1 MFSCFCQLNVVKT
14 IPIYIYKNI
23 GGGED
28 KMKLKASN
36 LLGQEQIDL
45 LISRGLNLVWFPKEL
60 ENIYKDQ
67 YRAEA
72 AHEFRYRAPII
83 LGLYSYLSFGTYQ
96 VLPIEMRSEWIGCY
110 GWVGMIIVFAWLL
123 SFAPSMNKWFD
134 HYVCLGST
142 GAVALTFTLINVLEQ
157 GHNNVLFHAAMMYA
171 VVIIYGFV
179 GMRFYTAM
187 FAGWFGGLIGIVASI
202 WLHGSIDWTY
212 LNRTYTFSS
221 FLGMALAYA
230 IDRQHRENYLQNCM
244 IELNRLELMRQAQQL
259 SILSQQDAL
268 TGLANRRYLD
278 EVLENEWK
286 RSIRHEVPITIMMVD
301 IDCFKLYNDTLGHI
315 QGDQCLRRIAILLG
329 SISSR
334 SGDLAARYGGE
345 EFLLLFSMT
354 DREQALI
361 QVQRLMELVRNIAI
375 AHPRSSVSKYVTISV
390 GVATMIP
397 HLNDSLSEFIS
408 KADHALYVAKSNG
421 RNQYHIAT
429 VDQTISET
437 L

>member
-1 MFSCFCQLNVVKT
+1 
-14 IPIYIYKNI
+14 
-23 GGGED
+23 
-28 KMKLKASN
+28 MKLKASN

-60 ENIYKDQ
+60 EVIYKDQ
-67 YRAEA
+67 YKNEA
-72 AHEFRYRAPII
+72 AYEFRYRAPII
-83 LGLYSYLSFGTYQ
+83 LCLYLYLSFGTYQ
-96 VLPIEMRSEWIGCY
+96 VLPTELRTAWVAYY

-123 SFAPSMNKWFD
+123 AFIPSMNRWFD
-134 HYVCLGST
+134 YYVCLGST
-142 GAVALTFTLINVLEQ
+142 GAVALTFTLINVLEHGQ
-157 GHNNVLFHAAMMYA
+157 NNVLFHAAMMYA

-187 FAGWFGGLIGIVASI
+187 FAGWSGGLIGIAISV
-202 WLHGSIDWTY
+202 WLNGSIDWTY
-212 LNRTYTFSS
+212 LNRTYTSSS

-230 IDRQHRENYLQNCM
+230 IDRQHRENYLQDCM

-286 RSIRHEVPITIMMVD
+286 RSIRHEVPITIMMID
-301 IDCFKLYNDTLGHI
+301 IDFFKLYNDTLGHI

-354 DREQALI
+354 DKDQALI
-361 QVQRLMELVRNIAI
+361 QVQRLMQLMQNIGI
-375 AHPRSSVSKYVTISV
+375 AHPRSNVSKYVTISV
-390 GVATMIP
+390 GVATTTP

-408 KADHALYVAKSNG
+408 QADHALYVAKNNG
-421 RNQYHIAT
+421 RNQYHVAT
-429 VDQTISET
+429 SENVISET

>member
-1 MFSCFCQLNVVKT
+1 
-14 IPIYIYKNI
+14 
-23 GGGED
+23 
-28 KMKLKASN
+28 MKLKASN

-60 ENIYKDQ
+60 EVVYKNQ
-67 YRAEA
+67 YKNEA
-72 AHEFRYRAPII
+72 AYEFRFRAPII
-83 LGLYSYLSFGTYQ
+83 LGLYLYLSFGTYQ
-96 VLPIEMRSEWIGCY
+96 ALPAEMRFEWIVYY

-123 SFAPSMNKWFD
+123 AFIPSMNKWFD

-157 GHNNVLFHAAMMYA
+157 GQNNVLFHAAMMYA

-179 GMRFYTAM
+179 GMRFYTAII
-187 FAGWFGGLIGIVASI
+187 AGWCGGLIGIGIST
-202 WLHGSIDWTY
+202 WLNSSIDWTI

-230 IDRQHRENYLQNCM
+230 TDRQHRENYLQNCM

-278 EVLENEWK
+278 EVLENEW
-286 RSIRHEVPITIMMVD
+286 RSAIRHKLPITIMMID
-301 IDCFKLYNDTLGHI
+301 IDFFKLYNDALGHI

-345 EFLLLFSMT
+345 EFLLLFSVT
-354 DREQALI
+354 DKDQALI
-361 QVQRLMELVRNIAI
+361 QVQQLMELVRNIGI
-375 AHPRSSVSKYVTISV
+375 IHPKSNVSKHVTISV

-397 HLNDSLSEFIS
+397 HLNDKLSDFIS
-408 KADHALYVAKSNG
+408 RADHALYTAKSNG

-429 VDQTISET
+429 SDHIISET

>member
-1 MFSCFCQLNVVKT
+1 
-14 IPIYIYKNI
+14 
-23 GGGED
+23 
-28 KMKLKASN
+28 MKLKASN
-36 LLGQEQIDL
+36 LLGQGQIDL

-60 ENIYKDQ
+60 EVVYKNQ
-67 YRAEA
+67 YKNEA
-72 AHEFRYRAPII
+72 AYEFRFRAPII
-83 LGLYSYLSFGTYQ
+83 LGLYLYLSFGTYQ
-96 VLPIEMRSEWIGCY
+96 ALPAEMRFEWIVYY

-123 SFAPSMNKWFD
+123 AFIPSMNKWFD

-157 GHNNVLFHAAMMYA
+157 GQNNVLFHAAMMYA

-179 GMRFYTAM
+179 GMRFYTAII
-187 FAGWFGGLIGIVASI
+187 AGWCGGLIGIGIST
-202 WLHGSIDWTY
+202 WLNGSIDWTI

-230 IDRQHRENYLQNCM
+230 TDRQHRENYLQNCM

-278 EVLENEWK
+278 EVLENEW
-286 RSIRHEVPITIMMVD
+286 RSAIRHKLPITIMMID
-301 IDCFKLYNDTLGHI
+301 IDFFKLYNDALGHI

-345 EFLLLFSMT
+345 EFLLLFSVT
-354 DREQALI
+354 DKDQALI
-361 QVQRLMELVRNIAI
+361 QVQQLMELVRNIGI
-375 AHPRSSVSKYVTISV
+375 IHPKSNVSKHVTISV

-397 HLNDSLSEFIS
+397 HLNDKLSDFIS
-408 KADHALYVAKSNG
+408 RADHALYTAKSNG

-429 VDQTISET
+429 SDHIISET

>member
-1 MFSCFCQLNVVKT
+1 
-14 IPIYIYKNI
+14 
-23 GGGED
+23 
-28 KMKLKASN
+28 MKLKASN

-45 LISRGLNLVWFPKEL
+45 LIARGLNLVWFPKEL

-67 YRAEA
+67 YRTEA

-96 VLPIEMRSEWIGCY
+96 VLPIEMRSEWIGYY

-354 DREQALI
+354 DIEQALI

-421 RNQYHIAT
+421 RNQYHIST

>member
-1 MFSCFCQLNVVKT
+1 MR
-14 IPIYIYKNI
+14 
-23 GGGED
+23 D

-60 ENIYKDQ
+60 EVIYKDQ
-67 YRAEA
+67 YKNEA
-72 AHEFRYRAPII
+72 AYEYRYRAPII
-83 LGLYSYLSFGTYQ
+83 LCLYLYLSFGTYQ
-96 VLPIEMRSEWIGCY
+96 VLPTELRTAWIAYY

-123 SFAPSMNKWFD
+123 AFIPSMNRWFD
-134 HYVCLGST
+134 YYVCLGST
-142 GAVALTFTLINVLEQ
+142 GAVALTFTLINVLEHGQ
-157 GHNNVLFHAAMMYA
+157 NNVLFHAAMMYA

-187 FAGWFGGLIGIVASI
+187 FAGWSGGLIGIAISV
-202 WLHGSIDWTY
+202 WLNGSIDWTY

-230 IDRQHRENYLQNCM
+230 IDRQHRENYLQDCM

-286 RSIRHEVPITIMMVD
+286 RSIRHEVPITIMMID
-301 IDCFKLYNDTLGHI
+301 IDFFKLYNDTLGHI

-354 DREQALI
+354 DKDQALI
-361 QVQRLMELVRNIAI
+361 QVQRLMQLMQNIGI
-375 AHPRSSVSKYVTISV
+375 AHPRSNVSKYVTISV
-390 GVATMIP
+390 GVATTTP

-408 KADHALYVAKSNG
+408 QADHALYVAKNNG
-421 RNQYHIAT
+421 RNQYHVAT
-429 VDQTISET
+429 SENVISET

>member
-1 MFSCFCQLNVVKT
+1 
-14 IPIYIYKNI
+14 
-23 GGGED
+23 
-28 KMKLKASN
+28 MKLKASN

-60 ENIYKDQ
+60 EVIYKDQ
-67 YRAEA
+67 YKNEA

-83 LGLYSYLSFGTYQ
+83 LCFYLYLSFGTYQ
-96 VLPIEMRSEWIGCY
+96 VLPTELRTAWVAYY

-123 SFAPSMNKWFD
+123 AFIPSMNRWFD
-134 HYVCLGST
+134 YYVCLGST
-142 GAVALTFTLINVLEQ
+142 GAVALTFTLINVLEHGQ
-157 GHNNVLFHAAMMYA
+157 NNVLFHAAMMYA

-187 FAGWFGGLIGIVASI
+187 FAGWSGGLIGIAISV
-202 WLHGSIDWTY
+202 WLNGSIDWTY

-230 IDRQHRENYLQNCM
+230 IDRQHRENYLQDCM

-286 RSIRHEVPITIMMVD
+286 RSIRHEVPITIMMID
-301 IDCFKLYNDTLGHI
+301 IDFFKLYNDTLGHI

-354 DREQALI
+354 DKDQALI
-361 QVQRLMELVRNIAI
+361 QVQRLMQLMQNIGI
-375 AHPRSSVSKYVTISV
+375 AHPRSNVSKYVTISV
-390 GVATMIP
+390 GVATTTP

-408 KADHALYVAKSNG
+408 QADHALYVAKNNG
-421 RNQYHIAT
+421 RNQYHVAT
-429 VDQTISET
+429 SENVISET

>member
-1 MFSCFCQLNVVKT
+1 
-14 IPIYIYKNI
+14 
-23 GGGED
+23 
-28 KMKLKASN
+28 MKLKASN

-67 YRAEA
+67 YRTEA

-83 LGLYSYLSFGTYQ
+83 LGLYSYLSFGTYEI
-96 VLPIEMRSEWIGCY
+96 LPIEMRSEWIAYY
-110 GWVGMIIVFAWLL
+110 GWVGMIIVLAWLL

-134 HYVCLGST
+134 HYVCLGAT

-301 IDCFKLYNDTLGHI
+301 IDSFKLYNDTLGHI

-354 DREQALI
+354 DKEQALI

>member
-1 MFSCFCQLNVVKT
+1 
-14 IPIYIYKNI
+14 
-23 GGGED
+23 
-28 KMKLKASN
+28 MKLKASN

-60 ENIYKDQ
+60 EVVYKNQ
-67 YRAEA
+67 YKNEA
-72 AHEFRYRAPII
+72 AYEFRFRAPII
-83 LGLYSYLSFGTYQ
+83 LGLYLYLSFGTYQ
-96 VLPIEMRSEWIGCY
+96 ALPAEMRFEWIVYY

-123 SFAPSMNKWFD
+123 AFIPSMNKWFD

-157 GHNNVLFHAAMMYA
+157 GQNNVLFHAAMMYA

-179 GMRFYTAM
+179 GMRFYTAII
-187 FAGWFGGLIGIVASI
+187 AGWCGGLIGIGIST
-202 WLHGSIDWTY
+202 WLNGSIDWTI

-230 IDRQHRENYLQNCM
+230 TDRQHRENYLQNCM
-244 IELNRLELMRQAQQL
+244 IVLNRLVLMCQAL
-259 SILSQQDAL
+259 HLLIVSQQVAL

-278 EVLENEWK
+278 EVLENEW
-286 RSIRHEVPITIMMVD
+286 RSAIRHKLPITIMMID
-301 IDCFKLYNDTLGHI
+301 IDFFKLYNDALGHI

-345 EFLLLFSMT
+345 EFLLLFSVT
-354 DREQALI
+354 DKDQALI
-361 QVQRLMELVRNIAI
+361 QVQQLMELVRNIGI
-375 AHPRSSVSKYVTISV
+375 IHPKSNVSKHVTISV

-397 HLNDSLSEFIS
+397 HLNDKLSDFIS
-408 KADHALYVAKSNG
+408 RADHALYTAKSNG

-429 VDQTISET
+429 SDHIISET

>member
-1 MFSCFCQLNVVKT
+1 
-14 IPIYIYKNI
+14 
-23 GGGED
+23 
-28 KMKLKASN
+28 MKLKASN

-60 ENIYKDQ
+60 EVIYRDQ
-67 YRAEA
+67 YRNEA

-83 LGLYSYLSFGTYQ
+83 LGLYLFLSFGIYQ
-96 VLPIEMRSEWIGCY
+96 VLPPVLRLEWGAYY
-110 GWVGMIIVFAWLL
+110 GWVGIIILLAWLL
-123 SFAPSMNKWFD
+123 AFVPIMNKWFD
-134 HYVCLGST
+134 HYVCLGSM
-142 GAVALTFTLINVLEQ
+142 GAVAITFTLINVLEQ
-157 GHNNVLFHAAMMYA
+157 GQHNVLFHAAMMYA

-179 GMRFYTAM
+179 GMRFYTAIL
-187 FAGWFGGLIGIVASI
+187 AGWCGGLVGLIAST
-202 WLHGSIDWTY
+202 WLSGYIDWTF

-230 IDRQHRENYLQNCM
+230 TDRQHRENYLQNCM

-286 RSIRHEVPITIMMVD
+286 RSIRHEVPITIMMID
-301 IDCFKLYNDTLGHI
+301 IDFFKLYNDTLGHI

-354 DREQALI
+354 DKDQALI
-361 QVQRLMELVRNIAI
+361 QVQRLMQLMQNIGI
-375 AHPRSSVSKYVTISV
+375 AHPRSNVSKYVTISV
-390 GVATMIP
+390 GVATTTP

-408 KADHALYVAKSNG
+408 QADHALYVAKNNG
-421 RNQYHIAT
+421 RNQYHVAT
-429 VDQTISET
+429 SENVISET

>member
-1 MFSCFCQLNVVKT
+1 
-14 IPIYIYKNI
+14 
-23 GGGED
+23 
-28 KMKLKASN
+28 MKLKASN
-36 LLGQEQIDL
+36 ILGQEQIDL

-60 ENIYKDQ
+60 EAIYRDQ
-67 YRAEA
+67 YRNEA

-83 LGLYSYLSFGTYQ
+83 LALYSYLSFGTYQ
-96 VLPIEMRSEWIGCY
+96 ALPTEMRLEWITYY
-110 GWVGMIIVFAWLL
+110 GWVGIIIVFAWLL
-123 SFAPSMNKWFD
+123 AFVPFMNKWFD
-134 HYVCLGST
+134 HYVCFGSM

-157 GHNNVLFHAAMMYA
+157 GQSNVLFHAAMMYA
-171 VVIIYGFV
+171 VIIIYGFV
-179 GMRFYTAM
+179 GMRFYTAIL
-187 FAGWFGGLIGIVASI
+187 AGWCGGVIGVAAST
-202 WLHGSIDWTY
+202 WLNGSIDWTF

-230 IDRQHRENYLQNCM
+230 TDRQHRENYLQNCM

-286 RSIRHEVPITIMMVD
+286 RAIRHVVPITIMMID
-301 IDCFKLYNDTLGHI
+301 IDFFKSYNDTLGHI

-354 DREQALI
+354 DKDQALI
-361 QVQRLMELVRNIAI
+361 QVQRLMELVRNIGI
-375 AHPRSSVSKYVTISV
+375 IHPKSNVSKHVTISV
-390 GVATMIP
+390 GVATTVP

-408 KADHALYVAKSNG
+408 QADHALYVAKSNG
-421 RNQYHIAT
+421 RNQYHLASTNNI
-429 VDQTISET
+429 ISEA

>member
-1 MFSCFCQLNVVKT
+1 
-14 IPIYIYKNI
+14 
-23 GGGED
+23 
-28 KMKLKASN
+28 MKLKASN
-36 LLGQEQIDL
+36 ILRQEQIDL

-60 ENIYKDQ
+60 EVIYRDQ
-67 YRAEA
+67 YRNEA

-83 LGLYSYLSFGTYQ
+83 LGLYLFLSFGIYQ
-96 VLPIEMRSEWIGCY
+96 VLPPVLRLEWGAYY
-110 GWVGMIIVFAWLL
+110 GWVGIIILLAWLL
-123 SFAPSMNKWFD
+123 AFVPSMNKWFD
-134 HYVCLGST
+134 HYVCLGSM
-142 GAVALTFTLINVLEQ
+142 GAVAITFTLINVLEQ
-157 GHNNVLFHAAMMYA
+157 GQHNVLFHAAMMYA

-179 GMRFYTAM
+179 GMRFYTAIL
-187 FAGWFGGLIGIVASI
+187 AGWCGGLVGLIAST
-202 WLHGSIDWTY
+202 WLSGYIDWTF

-230 IDRQHRENYLQNCM
+230 TDRQHRENYLQNCM

-286 RSIRHEVPITIMMVD
+286 RAIRHKMPITIMMID
-301 IDCFKLYNDTLGHI
+301 IDFFKLYNDTLGHI
-315 QGDQCLRRIAILLG
+315 QGDECLRRIAILLG
-329 SISSR
+329 SIASR

-354 DREQALI
+354 DKDQAVI
-361 QVQRLMELVRNIAI
+361 QVQRLMELVRNIGI
-375 AHPRSSVSKYVTISV
+375 IHPRSHVSKHVTISV
-390 GVATMIP
+390 GVATTTP

-408 KADHALYVAKSNG
+408 KADHALYVAKNNG
-421 RNQYHIAT
+421 RNQYHVAT
-429 VDQTISET
+429 SENVIPES

>member
-1 MFSCFCQLNVVKT
+1 
-14 IPIYIYKNI
+14 
-23 GGGED
+23 
-28 KMKLKASN
+28 MKLKASN

-67 YRAEA
+67 YRTEA

-96 VLPIEMRSEWIGCY
+96 VLPIEMRAEWIAYY
-110 GWVGMIIVFAWLL
+110 GWVGMIIVLAWLL

-354 DREQALI
+354 DKEQALI